1 MFRWRNYLTLCS
13 THIEGIRRQMTVQ
26 TKRMSVQARALHR
39 AVAVIGGLH
48 QLAGYLKVSDEYVRE
63 WMFDVGSPPNGV
75 FLRVIEL
82 LLDQPAEPV
91 PQFSADGLS
100 VVGDRTAN
108 MTRL

>member
-1 MFRWRNYLTLCS
+1 MS
-13 THIEGIRRQMTVQ
+13 VQ

-48 QLAGYLKVSDEYVRE
+48 QLAGYLKVSDEYIQE
-63 WMFDVGSPPNGV
+63 WMYDVGSPPNGV

-82 LLDQPAEPV
+82 LLDQPADTAPR
-91 PQFSADGLS
+91 FAADAMS
-100 VVGDRTAN
+100 VVGDSAAN

>member
-1 MFRWRNYLTLCS
+1 M
-13 THIEGIRRQMTVQ
+13 
-26 TKRMSVQARALHR
+26 KRMSVQARALHR

-82 LLDQPAEPV
+82 LLDQPAEAGPRL
-91 PQFSADGLS
+91 ATDGLS
-100 VVGDRTAN
+100 VVGDRAAN

>member
-1 MFRWRNYLTLCS
+1 MS
-13 THIEGIRRQMTVQ
+13 VQ

-39 AVAVIGGLH
+39 AAAVVGGLAP
-48 QLAGYLKVSDEYVRE
+48 LAAHLKVSDQYIRE

-82 LLDQPAEPV
+82 LLDQPAEASPRY
-91 PQFSADGLS
+91 AAEGMS
-100 VVGDRTAN
+100 VVGDSTAN

>member
-1 MFRWRNYLTLCS
+1 MS
-13 THIEGIRRQMTVQ
+13 EEPMSVQ
-26 TKRMSVQARALHR
+26 VKRMSVQARALHR

-48 QLAGYLKVSDEYVRE
+48 QLAGYLKVSDQYIRE

-82 LLDQPAEPV
+82 LLDQPADSA
-91 PQFSADGLS
+91 PQLATDGLS
-100 VVGDRTAN
+100 VLGDRTAN

>member
-1 MFRWRNYLTLCS
+1 MS
-13 THIEGIRRQMTVQ
+13 VQ

-39 AVAVIGGLH
+39 AVAAIGGLH
-48 QLAGYLKVSDEYVRE
+48 QLAGYLKVSDAYIRE

-82 LLDQPAEPV
+82 LLEQPAGPA
-91 PQFSADGLS
+91 PRPAADGLS
-100 VVGDRTAN
+100 VVGDRAAN